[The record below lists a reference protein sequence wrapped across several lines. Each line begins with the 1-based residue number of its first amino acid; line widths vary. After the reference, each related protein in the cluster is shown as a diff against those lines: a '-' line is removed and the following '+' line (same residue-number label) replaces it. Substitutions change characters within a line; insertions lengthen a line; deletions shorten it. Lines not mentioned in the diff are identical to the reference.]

1 MQLLG
6 GHIRG
11 IARLVATPLNN
22 PPLLLNT
29 SGGVGQTAPLSG
41 MTRVSLGILN

>member
-22 PPLLLNT
+22 PPLLLNISIVRVRLLNT
-29 SGGVGQTAPLSG
+29 EVGFP
-41 MTRVSLGILN
+41 